1 MKKPGDYNLEK
12 DTTILEAISVAGGFT
27 DKAAPNRTRIIRTMP
42 TGQQQTIDV
51 DMNDIIKRGRR
62 DKSIPLKENDVI
74 VVPESY
80 F

>member
-1 MKKPGDYNLEK
+1 
-12 DTTILEAISVAGGFT
+12 
-27 DKAAPNRTRIIRTMP
+27 
-42 TGQQQTIDV
+42 
-51 DMNDIIKRGRR
+51 MNDIIKRGRR